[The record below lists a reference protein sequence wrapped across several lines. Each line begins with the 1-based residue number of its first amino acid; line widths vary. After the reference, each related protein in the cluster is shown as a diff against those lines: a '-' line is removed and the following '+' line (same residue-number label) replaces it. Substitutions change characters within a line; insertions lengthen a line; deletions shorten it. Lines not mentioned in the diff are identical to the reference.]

1 MQECL
6 GNIKKR
12 CHASIDTMYSGDQKS
27 KHVWI
32 LYGWK
37 DGRFWNGPYFEWS
50 VPQIPKMCTTDA
62 KKKSQPFEN
71 PTKKPGFQMVK
82 SKIASK
88 KTQPFENW
96 TKLSGIKRVRV
107 KQPLKWNRVRRG
119 GQVNPNFEW
128 RHLRMIP
135 YLVRRWSDIAVE
147 EFFEKL

>member
-1 MQECL
+1 M
-6 GNIKKR
+6 GNIKNDVTQVPTLCTVGIR
-12 CHASIDTMYSGDQKS
+12 NPNVSGFCMVEKT
-27 KHVWI
+27 VGFGMVRI
-32 LYGWK
+32 L
-37 DGRFWNGPYFEWS
+37 NGLYHRYLKCVSQMP
-50 VPQIPKMCTTDA
+50 
-62 KKKSQPFEN
+62 KKSQLFEN